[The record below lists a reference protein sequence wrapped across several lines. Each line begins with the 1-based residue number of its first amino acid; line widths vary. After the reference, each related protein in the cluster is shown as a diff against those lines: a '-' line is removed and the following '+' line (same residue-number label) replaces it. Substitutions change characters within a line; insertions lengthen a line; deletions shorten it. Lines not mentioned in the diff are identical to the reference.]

1 MIRVLL
7 QRLAIAVPV
16 LLGVS
21 ILVFALMEWIPGDP
35 ALAILGPMATEEN
48 LQNLREELNLNEPLV
63 VRYGTWM
70 QGILQGDWGT
80 SYSMERP
87 VWEEVR
93 ERFSATLILAGVAFI
108 LCILLGVLAGVA
120 MAVRQNSLLEKVIM
134 VAVTAGISTPAFW
147 LGLVLIQI
155 FAIHLGWLPTGGM
168 GPAMGEVGWM
178 ELLPYLVL
186 PALTLSLVAASII
199 ARILRARMIEL
210 LRMDFIRTARAKG
223 LPERTIIWRH
233 AFRNALPPLL
243 PLLGIQ
249 AGYVLGGAV
258 YVESIF
264 QWPGIGSM
272 LVAAIQSRDLLLV
285 QGGVLIVA
293 TTYVLLNLLADILQH
308 ALDPRTLS

>member
-1 MIRVLL
+1 M
-7 QRLAIAVPV
+7 QRLAIAIPV
-16 LLGVS
+16 LFGVS

-48 LQNLREELNLNEPLV
+48 IQSLREELNLDEPLPL
-63 VRYGTWM
+63 RYVSWIH
-70 QGILQGDWGT
+70 GILRGDWGT
-80 SYSMERP
+80 SYSLERP

-93 ERFSATLILAGVAFI
+93 ERFGATLILAGVAFL
-108 LCILLGVLAGVA
+108 LCIIIGVAAGVA

-134 VAVTAGISTPAFW
+134 VGVTAGISTPAFW

-155 FAIHLGWLPTGGM
+155 FAIQLGWLPSGGM
-168 GPAMGEVGWM
+168 GPALGETSWLQM
-178 ELLPYLVL
+178 LPYLVL

-233 AFRNALPPLL
+233 AFRNAVPPLL

-272 LVAAIQSRDLLLV
+272 LIGAIQSRDLLLV

-293 TTYVLLNLLADILQH
+293 TTYVLLNLAADLLQH